1 MKFRATRH
9 LGAIFSIMVCMAGG
23 ALPVWS
29 LEIPAKAYA
38 SLKSQEFR
46 EREVAELELLK
57 WGRQQPEPAM
67 TELLRQTRTADDPEV
82 RERCLSVLRSLVMDE
97 YLKDGDGY
105 IGISM
110 RDDAANVP
118 GDPKPCNVIR
128 VSQVV
133 AGGAGERAGLQVN
146 DLIAGIEDQFWHEG
160 SATEPFMAKVRSLKP
175 GTKVTLKVLRD
186 GKLVALEVV
195 LGKRPPSLNNFLL
208 NGPNFD
214 PEAIERADRE
224 AYFRRWLSQ
233 RKLPS

>member
-1 MKFRATRH
+1 
-9 LGAIFSIMVCMAGG
+9 MAGG
-23 ALPVWS
+23 ADLAWS
-29 LEIPAKAYA
+29 VEIPEKAFA

-46 EREVAELELLK
+46 EREAAELELLK
-57 WGRQQPEPAM
+57 WGREQPEPSM
-67 TELLRQTRTADDPEV
+67 SELLRQTRTADDPEV
-82 RERCLSVLRSLVMDE
+82 RERCLSVLRGLVMDE

-110 RDDAANVP
+110 RDDTANVP

-146 DLIAGIEDQFWHEG
+146 DLIAGIEEQFWHEG
-160 SATEPFMAKVRSLKP
+160 SATEPFMVKIRSLKP
-175 GTKVTLKVLRD
+175 GTKVTLKVLRE
-186 GKLVALEVV
+186 GKLVALNVV

-214 PEAIERADRE
+214 PEAIERADKE